1 MPKISGGA
9 INLIVTDPPL
19 PSTLK
24 HNGGRYFLGFEVVF
38 LTIFPLHKNVTVQM
52 KKIMQKRVKTTKR

>member
-19 PSTLK
+19 PLTLK

-52 KKIMQKRVKTTKR
+52 KKIT